1 MQSTNILGITYQF
14 YVYGIILTTKYELPL
29 NLNHALY
36 KMLELSL
43 AQLSPIFLADR
54 LSKMKNLLIYMMR
67 TLHFLLLHELGNN
80 QQVNILTG
88 LTNFLT

>member
-1 MQSTNILGITYQF
+1 M
-14 YVYGIILTTKYELPL
+14 TTKYELPL